1 MRSLQLLKL
10 SMGRTIPLHLA
21 GLLTVEIGLPDCTC
35 KGSLGAVGFAVTPA
49 SLLKGLESAGQRKVS
64 FTSAS

>member
-21 GLLTVEIGLPDCTC
+21 GLLTVEIGLPVCTC
-35 KGSLGAVGFAVTPA
+35 KGSLGAVGFCCNAGESAEGAGISWTA
-49 SLLKGLESAGQRKVS
+49 KSLLHFS
-64 FTSAS
+64 